1 MKLENRLSLLV
12 DSIKDD
18 LVSLQGIRDK
28 IFDLR
33 GQLQRESNYAIK
45 MALALTI
52 HNFYNCI
59 ENIFGSIARE
69 FGNEIEGGMWHVDL
83 LKSMKL
89 ERNGI
94 RPAVID
100 QKIYNFLNELRG
112 FRHIVR
118 HSYSYELD
126 ERRMFLITDDIASY
140 FDRLIEKINKF
151 IDFVN
156 EEINKLQA

>member
-1 MKLENRLSLLV
+1 MKLENRLSLLI

-18 LVSLQGIRDK
+18 LVSLQGILDK
-28 IFDLR
+28 ILELR
-33 GQLQRESNYAIK
+33 EKIQSECSYAHK

-52 HNFYNCI
+52 HNFYNCV
-59 ENIFGSIARE
+59 ENIFGSIAKE
-69 FGNEIEGGMWHVDL
+69 FGNEIESGTWHLDL

-94 RPAVID
+94 RPAVVD
-100 QKIYNFLNELRG
+100 QDIYNFLNDLRG

-126 ERRMFLITDDIASY
+126 ERRMLLITGDIASH
-140 FDRLIEKINKF
+140 FDKLVEKINRF
-151 IDFVN
+151 IDFIN
-156 EEINKLQA
+156 QEIKKFQA

>member
-1 MKLENRLSLLV
+1 MKLENRLSLLI

-18 LVSLQGIRDK
+18 LVSLQGIRGK
-28 IFDLR
+28 IFELR
-33 GQLQRESNYAIK
+33 GQLQGESRYADK
-45 MALALTI
+45 MALALSI

-59 ENIFGSIARE
+59 ENIFVTIATE
-69 FGNEIEGGMWHVDL
+69 FGNEIESETWHVDL

-100 QKIYNFLNELRG
+100 QEIYNFLNELRG

-126 ERRMFLITDDIASY
+126 ERRMLLITDDIASH
-140 FDRLIEKINKF
+140 FDKLVEKIHRF
-151 IDFVN
+151 IDFIN
-156 EEINKLQA
+156 EEIKKMQV